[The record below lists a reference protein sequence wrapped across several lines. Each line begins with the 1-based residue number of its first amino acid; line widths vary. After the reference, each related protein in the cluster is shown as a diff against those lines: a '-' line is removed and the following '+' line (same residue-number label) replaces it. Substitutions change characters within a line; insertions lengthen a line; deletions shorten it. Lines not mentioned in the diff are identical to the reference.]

1 MYFHFLNAAMS
12 LGVTPFL
19 CFDVDVCP
27 TDTLNDDQGGVQ
39 DIEDMIW
46 TAVPDARLGEG
57 ALHPADNNVLKEEM
71 TDLVEERNSLKDE
84 KRSPVY
90 RKVCDVLSNHHRSNL
105 TMAWRSLLSTV
116 LTVTQVLVMLH
127 SGSLWCCF
135 VKCLC
140 GGFYLDRRFAPPG
153 LLLPGSPLLP
163 RWEVYITLLFLSL

>member
-12 LGVTPFL
+12 IGVTPFL

-71 TDLVEERNSLKDE
+71 MDLVEEKNSLKDE

-127 SGSLWCCF
+127 SGSFWCCF

-140 GGFYLDRRFAPPG
+140 GGFDL
-153 LLLPGSPLLP
+153 
-163 RWEVYITLLFLSL
+163 T

>member
-1 MYFHFLNAAMS
+1 MYFHFLNVAMS

-19 CFDVDVCP
+19 YFDVDVCP

-90 RKVCDVLSNHHRSNL
+90 RKVCDVLRI
-105 TMAWRSLLSTV
+105 TIA
-116 LTVTQVLVMLH
+116 
-127 SGSLWCCF
+127 
-135 VKCLC
+135 
-140 GGFYLDRRFAPPG
+140 A
-153 LLLPGSPLLP
+153 
-163 RWEVYITLLFLSL
+163 TLLWPDIPFCRRSWL